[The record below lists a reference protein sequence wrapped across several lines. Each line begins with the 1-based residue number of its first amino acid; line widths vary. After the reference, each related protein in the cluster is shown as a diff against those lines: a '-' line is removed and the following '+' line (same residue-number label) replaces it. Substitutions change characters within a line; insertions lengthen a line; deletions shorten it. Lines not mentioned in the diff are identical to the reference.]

1 MTTFLKVV
9 IAAVALSAAASNLA
23 DASPYD
29 TDGIRQACLD
39 HDYTPHG
46 VWDCR

>member
-9 IAAVALSAAASNLA
+9 IAAVGLTAAASSLA
-23 DASPYD
+23 DASSY
-29 TDGIRQACLD
+29 TSGVYQACQD

>member
-1 MTTFLKVV
+1 MTSFLKIAIAVV
-9 IAAVALSAAASNLA
+9 AFSAVSSSLA
-23 DASPYD
+23 DATTYQSGTY
-29 TDGIRQACLD
+29 QACED

>member
-9 IAAVALSAAASNLA
+9 VAAVALSAGASSLA
-23 DASPYD
+23 EAFPAEG
-29 TDGIRQACLD
+29 GIEQACQA

>member
-1 MTTFLKVV
+1 MTSFLKIAIAVV
-9 IAAVALSAAASNLA
+9 AFSAVTTSLA
-23 DASPYD
+23 DASAYD
-29 TDGIRQACLD
+29 SGVYQSCED

>member
-1 MTTFLKVV
+1 MTTFLKVA
-9 IAAVALSAAASNLA
+9 IAAVALSAAASTIA
-23 DASPYD
+23 DASYD
-29 TDGIRQACLD
+29 SGTGIRQACED

>member
-9 IAAVALSAAASNLA
+9 IAAVALSARSKHHRRRL
-23 DASPYD
+23 YD
-29 TDGIRQACLD
+29 SGTGIRQACED

>member
-9 IAAVALSAAASNLA
+9 VAAVALSAAASTLA
-23 DASPYD
+23 DAS
-29 TDGIRQACLD
+29 TFGGDGARQACQAS
-39 HDYTPHG
+39 DYTLHG